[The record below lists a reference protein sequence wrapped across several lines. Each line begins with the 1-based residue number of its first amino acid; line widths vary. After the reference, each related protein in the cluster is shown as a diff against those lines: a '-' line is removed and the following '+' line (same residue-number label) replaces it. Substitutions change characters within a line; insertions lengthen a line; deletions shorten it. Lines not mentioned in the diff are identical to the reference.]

1 MAYSHIHTQ
10 AHRHPRA
17 FSLLEARSILH
28 LSDQHPKSSY
38 GDTTSH
44 SYGDTASHGHGDTT
58 SHGYVD
64 TASHG
69 YVDTASHGH
78 GDLYASPAS
87 CG

>member
-17 FSLLEARSILH
+17 YSLLEARSILH

-38 GDTTSH
+38 GDTAPHGHVDTAPHGHGDTPSH
-44 SYGDTASHGHGDTT
+44 SYGDATP
-58 SHGYVD
+58 
-64 TASHG
+64 
-69 YVDTASHGH
+69 HGH